1 MTDWVIRGL
10 RSGMRSSKYPRQAEP
25 AAGVSP
31 GRPVPTPLPPVPA
44 AAAAAVCPAAALTA
58 RGQGVSIDYEHC
70 LHCQRCQRS
79 APAMN
84 WDTSYEWAALSATSS
99 TARLANVF
107 GRSLHVRF
115 VDAGACGACLAEAR
129 LLDNPQYNLHRL
141 GIFITPT
148 PRTADVLLVAGPV
161 TENMRAALVNTY
173 EAMPAPKRVVAM
185 GVCALNG
192 GIFSQSFATLGG
204 AATVIPVDVVIPGC
218 PPPPL
223 AILHGLLLAVGRV
236 SPAALQADPAST
248 S

>member
-1 MTDWVIRGL
+1 
-10 RSGMRSSKYPRQAEP
+10 
-25 AAGVSP
+25 
-31 GRPVPTPLPPVPA
+31 
-44 AAAAAVCPAAALTA
+44 
-58 RGQGVSIDYEHC
+58 QGVSVDYEHC

-84 WDTSYEWAALSATSS
+84 WDASYEWAALSDTSS
-99 TARLANVF
+99 AAHLDNVF
-107 GRSLHVRF
+107 RRSLHVRF

-148 PRTADVLLVAGPV
+148 PRNADVLLVAGPV

-173 EAMPAPKRVVAM
+173 EAMPTPKRVVAM

-192 GIFSQSFATLGG
+192 GVFSQSFATLGG
-204 AATVIPVDVVIPGC
+204 AAAVIPVDVVIPGC

-236 SPAALQADPAST
+236 TPTPLHADPESAS
-248 S
+248 